1 MPTTERTETIM
12 PASPATAPLLSDAID
27 LGYLD
32 TAEARF
38 AFTEGGFLSLHY
50 RDKDYPRVSVRRAL
64 PLGMPNEYLS
74 LADAEGKEIA
84 ILRDLTSL
92 DSSQRKLVEEELNR
106 RYYSPAILDV
116 KSVKDQLGYV
126 YFELTVKGTGA
137 PTARMCAVKDV
148 NKNIRMLND
157 DDVIMFDV
165 DGNRYRIP
173 SLKALSAK
181 SRKRL
186 EPYLF

>member
-1 MPTTERTETIM
+1 MQDVES
-12 PASPATAPLLSDAID
+12 ASAPLLSDAID

-32 TAEARF
+32 PDQARF
-38 AFTEGGFLSLHY
+38 SQTPGGFLALNY
-50 RDKDYPRVSVRRAL
+50 KGADYPRVSVRRSL
-64 PLGMPNEYLS
+64 PLAMPNEYLS
-74 LADAEGKEIA
+74 LADPEGKEIA
-84 ILRDLTSL
+84 ILRDLSRL
-92 DSSQRKLVEEELNR
+92 DADQRGLVEAELAR
-106 RYYSPAILDV
+106 RYYCPNVVDV

-126 YFELTVKGTGA
+126 YFELTVQGAGA
-137 PTARMCAVKDV
+137 PSARMCAVKDV
-148 NKNIRMLND
+148 NKNIRMLSD

-173 SLKALSAK
+173 SLKALNAK

>member
-1 MPTTERTETIM
+1 MYATKSAETTD
-12 PASPATAPLLSDAID
+12 AAAPLLSDAID

-32 TAEARF
+32 TAQAKF
-38 AFTEGGFLSLHY
+38 SMTPGGFLELDY
-50 RDKDYPRVSVRRAL
+50 KGVNYPRVAVRRSL
-64 PLGMPNEYLS
+64 PLAMPNEYLS
-74 LADAEGKEIA
+74 LADPEGKEIA

-92 DSSQRKLVEEELNR
+92 DPGQRGLVEAELNR
-106 RYYSPAILDV
+106 RYYCPNIIEV

-126 YFELTVKGTGA
+126 YFELTAQGSG
-137 PTARMCAVKDV
+137 PPSSRMCAVKDV
-148 NKNIRMLND
+148 NKNIRMLSD

>member
-1 MPTTERTETIM
+1 MDMSAAPI
-12 PASPATAPLLSDAID
+12 APLLSDAID

-32 TAEARF
+32 PAEAV
-38 AFTEGGFLSLHY
+38 FTQTPGGFLAMKYKGS
-50 RDKDYPRVSVRRAL
+50 DYPRVAVRRSL

-84 ILRDLTSL
+84 ILRDLTRFAP
-92 DSSQRKLVEEELNR
+92 DQRKLVESEMNR
-106 RYYSPAILDV
+106 RYYCPNIIDV

-126 YFELTVKGTGA
+126 YFELTVQGSGA
-137 PTARMCAVKDV
+137 PTPRMCAVKDV
-148 NKNIRMLND
+148 NKNIRMLSD

-173 SLKALSAK
+173 SLKALNAK